1 MRILSKITKTSMDH
15 MMQISNFKQYF
26 LAILLAFMAT
36 GAFASDNISMFLG
49 EIKIIEVGA
58 VDRIAV
64 GKGGLLSTTM
74 LDNGQLLL
82 IAEKDGETTV
92 HIWYTDGSESDIK
105 VQVLASDQDRIVHEL
120 ETLLADLPS
129 VEVKVVGQKVFL
141 AGKINCITGR
151 ENCEEANTIQTVL
164 GVYKDVINLTRISE
178 QYAPVIIPDS
188 KMVSMAVK
196 ITEFNT
202 NKLTE
207 LGINWADAVSGPS
220 AGVGWNAIAND
231 TFGAAPDPDLVAS
244 FLPLPLTGA
253 SPLAAVGIVTEIISR
268 INLLVQT
275 GDAIILAEPRLS
287 ARSGGK
293 AEFLAGGEIP
303 VVTQGGLGST
313 NVEFKEFGIILKI
326 SPIVDDENNI
336 MATVS
341 TEVSAVDA
349 SLSVGG
355 VPAFLT
361 RKTTTDVSMRDGETL
376 VLSGLVDRS
385 LGESIDKFPI
395 LGDLPVIGA
404 LFRSTKWQND
414 LSELVI
420 FVTPTVFDAKSQ
432 FNQDSVRRRQELI
445 EQFMEK
451 VDRDDVIID

>member
-1 MRILSKITKTSMDH
+1 MRTLIKITKTSMDH
-15 MMQISNFKQYF
+15 MMQILNFKRYF
-26 LAILLAFMAT
+26 LAVILALMAT

-64 GKGGLLSTTM
+64 GKGDLLSTTM

-82 IAEKDGETTV
+82 LAEKDGETTV

-105 VQVLASDQDRIVHEL
+105 VQILASDQDRIVHEL
-120 ETLLADLPS
+120 QILLADLPN
-129 VEVKVVGQKVFL
+129 VQVKVVGQKVFL
-141 AGKINCITGR
+141 AGTLNCIAGR
-151 ENCEEANTIQTVL
+151 ENCEESNTIQTVL

-178 QYAPVIIPDS
+178 QYAPVIIPSS
-188 KMVSMAVK
+188 KMVNMAVK

-231 TFGAAPDPDLVAS
+231 TFGAGVDADLSPS
-244 FLPLPLTGA
+244 FIPLPLTGA
-253 SPLAAVGIVTEIISR
+253 SPLAVFGIATEIISR

-326 SPIVDDENNI
+326 SPIVDDDNNI
-336 MATVS
+336 MATVH

-376 VLSGLVDRS
+376 VLSGLVDRT

-395 LGDLPVIGA
+395 LGDIPVIGA

-420 FVTPTVFDAKSQ
+420 FVTPTVFDAQSQ
-432 FNQDSVRRRQELI
+432 FNRDNIRRRIEMI
-445 EQFMEK
+445 EQFQQR
-451 VDRDDVIID
+451 VDRDDAIID

>member
-1 MRILSKITKTSMDH
+1 MRTLIKITKTSMDH
-15 MMQISNFKQYF
+15 MMQILNFKRYF
-26 LAILLAFMAT
+26 LAVILALMAT

-64 GKGGLLSTTM
+64 GKGDLLSTTM

-82 IAEKDGETTV
+82 LAEKDGETTV

-105 VQVLASDQDRIVHEL
+105 VQILASDQDRIVHEL
-120 ETLLADLPS
+120 QILLADLPN
-129 VEVKVVGQKVFL
+129 VQVKVVGQKVFL
-141 AGKINCITGR
+141 AGTLNCIAGR
-151 ENCEEANTIQTVL
+151 ENCEESNTIQTVL

-178 QYAPVIIPDS
+178 QYAPVIIPSS
-188 KMVSMAVK
+188 KMVNMAVK

-231 TFGAAPDPDLVAS
+231 TFGAGVDADLSPS
-244 FLPLPLTGA
+244 FIPLPLTGA
-253 SPLAAVGIVTEIISR
+253 SPLAVFGIATEIISR

-326 SPIVDDENNI
+326 SPIVDDDNNI
-336 MATVS
+336 MATVH
-341 TEVSAVDA
+341 TEVSAVDG

-376 VLSGLVDRS
+376 VLSGLVDRT

-395 LGDLPVIGA
+395 LGDIPVIGA

-420 FVTPTVFDAKSQ
+420 FVTPTVFDAQSQ
-432 FNQDSVRRRQELI
+432 FNRDNIRRRIEMI
-445 EQFMEK
+445 EQFQQR
-451 VDRDDVIID
+451 VDRDDAIID